1 MCGIT
6 ALFKALD
13 VDISAEVV
21 EKMTANIYH
30 RGPND
35 GGTAFFAQDDE
46 NCWQPSLHPS
56 PEWRSALGSRRLSI
70 QDVSQA
76 GHMPMHYQNRFWI
89 VYNGEV
95 YNFVE
100 IRTEL
105 EQLGHIFHSSSDTEV
120 ILAAY
125 AEWGTE
131 SFARF
136 RGMWGLVLVDCAR
149 GEAILCRDRLGI
161 KPLYVWQRSGM
172 MAVVSE
178 IKQLCHIPEIVFK
191 MNTTTVSEYLRTGYE
206 ATDRSFFL
214 DVQPVPAGTWIKV
227 SLDTLV
233 STPPQ
238 KYWHPEQIC
247 VSVTDAREAGL
258 LFARKLRE
266 CVRIHL
272 RSDVPVGYALSGGI
286 DSSTIALLVHELQK
300 DNSQSFHTFTA
311 TFPGDAIDERT
322 YVDAVLS
329 RMPATP
335 HFVTPD
341 PATFLEEM
349 NDFLYTHDEPVG
361 SLSVYAGYC
370 IARLTRQAQVP
381 VTLNGQGGDE
391 ILSGY
396 WQSYFFYLRRL
407 AQHGQ
412 LAPLTRHVIG
422 ALSPKGNSSLLTQ
435 IPVMLKRYYARSNS
449 SPLFRMKVPM
459 NIEHASILSKILSLD
474 EHSWRIEEIRA
485 MFLPRLL
492 KWDDRNSMAFS
503 VEGRYPFLDHELIEL
518 CLSFASHTLYH
529 QGWTKYP
536 LRIGLQ
542 EVLPRNLLTRRSKF
556 GFEVPQDKWLCG
568 VLRPTLEE
576 WLKQDRPLW
585 ECVERTDIE
594 KLANSMWLQQG
605 SKAEVGQTIFRL
617 FMLDRWAELFHMDM
631 SMR

>member
-6 ALFKALD
+6 ALFKALN

-46 NCWQPSLHPS
+46 NYWQPSLHPS

-105 EQLGHIFHSSSDTEV
+105 ERLGHIFHSSSDTEV

-136 RGMWGLVLVDCAR
+136 RGMWGLVLVDCVR

-178 IKQLCHIPEIVFK
+178 IKQLRHIPEIAFR

-227 SLDTLV
+227 SLDRLV

-238 KYWHPEQIC
+238 EYWHPEQIG

-258 LFARKLRE
+258 LFARKMRE
-266 CVRIHL
+266 CIKIHL
-272 RSDVPVGYALSGGI
+272 RSDVPIGYALSGGI

-311 TFPGDAIDERT
+311 TFPGDAIDERA
-322 YVDAVLS
+322 YVDTVLS

-341 PATFLEEM
+341 PTTFLEEM
-349 NDFLYTHDEPVG
+349 NDFLCTHDEPVG

-412 LAPLTRHVIG
+412 LAPLAKHVIG
-422 ALSPKGNSSLLTQ
+422 ALSPKGNSALLTQ

-449 SPLFRMKVPM
+449 SPLFRMKASM
-459 NIEHASILSKILSLD
+459 DAEHSSILSKILSLD

-536 LRIGLQ
+536 LRTGLQ
-542 EVLPRNLLTRRSKF
+542 EVLPRSLLTRRSKF

-568 VLRPTLEE
+568 ALRPMLEE

-594 KLANSMWLQQG
+594 KLAHTMWLQQG
-605 SKAEVGQTIFRL
+605 SKAEIGQTIFRL
-617 FMLDRWAELFHMDM
+617 FMLDRWAELFHMNM